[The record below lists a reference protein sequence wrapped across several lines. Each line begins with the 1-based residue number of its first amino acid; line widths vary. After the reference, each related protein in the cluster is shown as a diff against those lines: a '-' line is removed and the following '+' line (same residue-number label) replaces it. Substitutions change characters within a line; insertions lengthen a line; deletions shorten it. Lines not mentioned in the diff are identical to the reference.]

1 MDRKEE
7 HVILIGFMGS
17 GKSSTGVALSYRLQ
31 RTVLDTDKLIEKQ
44 EGRSISEIFRKEG
57 EAYFRERETALLN
70 TLLRELKKEKAKQ
83 IFSTG
88 GGMPLREENRALLS
102 ELGTVVYLS
111 VSPETV
117 YERLKGD
124 TTRPLLQGDNPLQ
137 KIKTLLAEREEFY
150 RQAADMVIRSDGK
163 NTTQVAD
170 EIMELL

>member
-1 MDRKEE
+1 MGRKEE

-31 RTVLDTDKLIEKQ
+31 RTVLDTDKLIERQ

-57 EAYFRERETALLN
+57 EAYFRERETALL
-70 TLLRELKKEKAKQ
+70 RELKKEKAKH

-137 KIKTLLAEREEFY
+137 KIKTLLAEREELY

>member
-57 EAYFRERETALLN
+57 EAYFRERETALL
-70 TLLRELKKEKAKQ
+70 RELKKEKAKH

-137 KIKTLLAEREEFY
+137 KIKTLLAEREELY

>member
-1 MDRKEE
+1 
-7 HVILIGFMGS
+7 
-17 GKSSTGVALSYRLQ
+17 
-31 RTVLDTDKLIEKQ
+31 
-44 EGRSISEIFRKEG
+44 
-57 EAYFRERETALLN
+57 
-70 TLLRELKKEKAKQ
+70 
-83 IFSTG
+83 
-88 GGMPLREENRALLS
+88 MPLREENRALLS

-137 KIKTLLAEREEFY
+137 KIKTLLAEREELY